1 MLLPP
6 VVPPA
11 KDKTRTELLWWAA
24 LAVFAVLLCYS
35 NHFQNHFQFDDSHTI
50 VRNVWIR
57 NLKSIPLFFTDATTF
72 SALPANRAWRPV
84 VSASL
89 AIDYWLGGGL
99 KPVWFHASTFF
110 WYLVQLALMFVL
122 YRRIPSFAN
131 SASGTADAG
140 FAALFATAWYGLHPA
155 MAETVNYIIQRG
167 DLYAALGV
175 VASLAV
181 WILFPK
187 LRSRGLYLCPFI
199 LGILA
204 KPVAA
209 IFPAVLLA
217 WIFLFE
223 EDANFAN
230 FGRALARSGPAIA
243 VTVLML
249 ILESKMTA
257 ATYIPGIISAHDY
270 IVTQPYVMLH
280 YFISFFLPVTLSAD
294 SDLAPFPS
302 LFTTEGLIGLVFV
315 LCLLW
320 AIIHTARRPGT
331 RPIAFGLLWFLLTLL
346 PTSLFPL
353 SEIENDHRMFLP
365 FIGLAL
371 AVTGSLALAV
381 AARPRIRPRAAGAG
395 AVLLLCAYG
404 QGAWQR
410 NRVWS
415 TEETL
420 WKDVTLKSP
429 RNGRGLMN
437 YGFSLM
443 GRGQTAEALNY
454 FERAAQFV
462 PNYYILEINR
472 GVASGALGNDREAE
486 AHFARALQLQR
497 DDAQPYFFYAR
508 WLHQKHRDPE
518 AIALLEV
525 AVQKY
530 PADADSRYQLMNVYA
545 DAGMAG
551 NLQKLAAETLRIV
564 PGDPVALR
572 YQNADVRASLP
583 EQAADSVAVAEG
595 TAKGHPSPENYL
607 ELSLVYHRARR
618 FRDSISAAGQ
628 ALKLKP
634 DYAEAYNNLAAAH
647 EELFEWD
654 QAIQAAA
661 TAVKLK
667 PDFQLAKNNLAW
679 AISQKART
687 RP

>member
-6 VVPPA
+6 AVPTA
-11 KDKTRTELLWWAA
+11 KDKTQSKLLWWAV
-24 LAVFAVLLCYS
+24 LAVFAVLVCYS
-35 NHFQNHFQFDDSHTI
+35 NHFHNDFQFDDSHTI
-50 VRNVWIR
+50 VRNAWIR
-57 NLKSIPLFFTDATTF
+57 NLKSIPLFFTDAATF

-84 VSASL
+84 LSASL
-89 AIDYWLGGGL
+89 ALDYWLGGGL

-110 WYLVQLALMFVL
+110 WYLVQLALMFLL
-122 YRRIPSFAN
+122 YRRILSFAN
-131 SASGTADAG
+131 GGSGTADAG
-140 FAALFATAWYGLHPA
+140 FVALFATAWYGLHPA

-175 VASLAV
+175 VASLVV
-181 WILFPK
+181 WIRFPK
-187 LRSRGLYLCPFI
+187 LRRLGLYLFPFI

-223 EDANFAN
+223 EDAKFAR
-230 FGRALARSGPAIA
+230 FGRALARTSPAIA
-243 VTVLML
+243 VTGLMI
-249 ILESKMTA
+249 ILESKMTPV
-257 ATYIPGIISAHDY
+257 TFVPGIISAHDY
-270 IVTQPYVMLH
+270 IATQPFVLLR
-280 YFISFFLPVTLSAD
+280 YFISFFLPLTLSAD
-294 SDLAPFPS
+294 SDLAPFSS
-302 LFTTEGLIGLVFV
+302 LFTTEGLIGIVFV

-320 AIIHTARRPGT
+320 AIIRTARRPGT

-365 FIGLAL
+365 FIGLTL
-371 AVTGSLALAV
+371 AVTATLALAI
-381 AARPRIRPRAAGAG
+381 ASRPRIQPRAVGA
-395 AVLLLCAYG
+395 AAILLLCAYG

-437 YGFSLM
+437 YGNSLL

-454 FERAAQFV
+454 FNRAAPFV
-462 PNYYILEINR
+462 PNYYILEINL
-472 GVASGALGNDREAE
+472 GVASGALGHDREAE
-486 AHFARALQLQR
+486 AHFARALQLQQ

-508 WLHQKHRDPE
+508 WLHQQHRDQE
-518 AIALLEV
+518 AIALLQV
-525 AVQKY
+525 AVQKNST
-530 PADADSRYQLMNVYA
+530 DAESRYELMKVYA

-551 NLQKLAAETLRIV
+551 NLQQLAADTLRIM

-572 YQNADVRASLP
+572 YQNTVVRVSRP
-583 EQAADSVAVAEG
+583 EPGPDSVSVAEG
-595 TAKGHPSPENYL
+595 TAKGHPSPDHYL
-607 ELSLVYHRARR
+607 DLSLAYHRARR

-634 DYAEAYNNLAAAH
+634 DYAEAYNNMAAAH

-679 AISQKART
+679 ATSQKARQ
-687 RP
+687 RQ